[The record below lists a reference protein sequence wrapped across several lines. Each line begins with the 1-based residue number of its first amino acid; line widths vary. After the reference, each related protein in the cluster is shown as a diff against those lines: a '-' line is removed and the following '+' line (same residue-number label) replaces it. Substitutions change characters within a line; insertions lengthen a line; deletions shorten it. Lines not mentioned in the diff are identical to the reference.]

1 MQRLTK
7 LVTCPGLGGRSA
19 LLSGPEW
26 HKISHIPC
34 ISVDPLPLRRCN
46 PTYYE
51 HSFSSGDDSE
61 SEPTLL

>member
-1 MQRLTK
+1 MQCLTK

-34 ISVDPLPLRRCN
+34 ISVDPLPLRTAN
-46 PTYYE
+46 
-51 HSFSSGDDSE
+51 
-61 SEPTLL
+61 LLRAFFFKW